1 MTTAIRGHAALDTQ
15 KRAGQGVADDTL
27 YESRGMHMFGGGKQP
42 TRTLFKRVETPQAS
56 YGSYPTYYERLL
68 GGRGGSRSMQIEG
81 KKMYPKSN
89 KNTHKVTH
97 PDIFILI
104 TIHDA

>member
-68 GGRGGSRSMQIEG
+68 GGRGGLGLCR
-81 KKMYPKSN
+81 
-89 KNTHKVTH
+89 
-97 PDIFILI
+97 
-104 TIHDA
+104 